1 MHNYWIPIM
10 AVAFVLAMGIWLLLL
25 FNADRHPAH
34 KPQESLPHREVI
46 GGEFEASEGGR
57 QLMPIPGQPTGT
69 RAEAGHAGS
78 GQQGPAA
85 QASQGAPEVPAQ
97 RGEPAT
103 EQPTRA
109 ADPGGSRLRRPH

>member
-1 MHNYWIPIM
+1 MMHNYWIPIM

-25 FNADRHPAH
+25 FNADRHPAR

-57 QLMPIPGQPTGT
+57 QLMPIPGQPTST
-69 RAEAGHAGS
+69 PAEAGRG
-78 GQQGPAA
+78 GPGEPGHAA
-85 QASQGAPEVPAQ
+85 QASDEVPEVPAQ

-103 EQPTRA
+103 ERPTRA
-109 ADPGGSRLRRPH
+109 DQA